1 MTESDH
7 NRVLLVEDTA
17 PLARVYMEYLRS
29 EGYEVEHQE
38 TGTLALDSLRT
49 APPGALVLDLKLPD
63 MDGLEVLRAARESHP
78 DLPVIVVTAHGS
90 ISVAVEAMR
99 DGAFDFLVK
108 PFTAARLIVTVRNA
122 LERRRLTRIVAHY
135 RRELDRGSFHA
146 FVGASAPM
154 QTVYRLI
161 ESVAP
166 SRASVFLTGESGTGK
181 ELAADAIHRCS
192 PRRGHPFIAI
202 NCAAIPKDLLESEIF
217 GHVKGAFTGAVG
229 DRAGAAR
236 QADGGTLFLDEVCEM
251 PMELQAKILRFVQ
264 TGTFQPV
271 GGTQMEKVDV
281 RFISATNRDP
291 LAEVAAGRFR
301 EDLYYRLHV
310 VPIHLPPLRDREGDV
325 CLIARHFL
333 TDMAEEEGKAF
344 QRLDADAESALMAYD
359 FPGNVRQ
366 LQNILRNVVV
376 LNDGAAVTRA
386 MLPEPLRSASADATP
401 LRLNPQESNVSKGVA
416 AAAATHPA
424 GPPASAPS
432 AEAGEIVPLWQLEKQ
447 AIQRAL
453 ALTGDDVPRA
463 AALLE
468 ISPSTIY
475 RKLQQWKI
483 KITG

>member
-1 MTESDH
+1 MTESDL

-17 PLARVYMEYLRS
+17 PLARVYTEYLHS
-29 EGYEVEHQE
+29 EGYEVEHRE
-38 TGTLALDSLRT
+38 TGTQALESLRLRQ
-49 APPGALVLDLKLPD
+49 PGALVLDLKLPD
-63 MDGLEVLRAARESHP
+63 IDGLEVLRAARESHP

-135 RRELDRGSFHA
+135 RRELDRGSFHS
-146 FVGASAPM
+146 FIGASTPM

-192 PRRGHPFIAI
+192 PRRDHPFIAI

-310 VPIHLPPLRDREGDV
+310 VPIHLPPLREREGDV

-333 TDMAEEEGKAF
+333 ADMAKEEGKAF
-344 QRLDADAESALMAYD
+344 QRLDGDAESALMAYE

-386 MLPEPLRSASADATP
+386 MLPEPLRSAMADTAAT
-401 LRLNPQESNVSKGVA
+401 RSNPPESIAAPSPERTPAAPA
-416 AAAATHPA
+416 AADPL
-424 GPPASAPS
+424 ASS
-432 AEAGEIVPLWQLEKQ
+432 TEVVPLWQLEKQ